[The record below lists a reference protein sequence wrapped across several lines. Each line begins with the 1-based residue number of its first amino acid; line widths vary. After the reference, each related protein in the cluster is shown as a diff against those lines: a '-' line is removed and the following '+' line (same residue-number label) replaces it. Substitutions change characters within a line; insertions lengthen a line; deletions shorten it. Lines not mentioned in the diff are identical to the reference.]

1 MRALSHSDTDH
12 YIELERGERQFP
24 SKTTELPGGRPF
36 FFFFSF
42 RCTRWDDTRGGSA
55 RSSRAKSMELC
66 EISDTVKKNTDV
78 TIMEEF

>member
-12 YIELERGERQFP
+12 YIELERGEPQFP

-36 FFFFSF
+36 FFFLFFSVYQMG
-42 RCTRWDDTRGGSA
+42 RYTGGNA

-66 EISDTVKKNTDV
+66 EISDTVKKTTDV